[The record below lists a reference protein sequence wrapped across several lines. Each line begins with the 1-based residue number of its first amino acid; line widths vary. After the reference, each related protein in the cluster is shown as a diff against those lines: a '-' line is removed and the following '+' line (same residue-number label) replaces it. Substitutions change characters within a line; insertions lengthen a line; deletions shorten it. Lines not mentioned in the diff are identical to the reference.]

1 MSLKEATFS
10 SPIKTGRAR
19 HTQMAKETL
28 LRVGWGTRGQQRGE
42 LNLRREESL
51 GWRQVVK
58 VALGA
63 GGASHN
69 RT

>member
-1 MSLKEATFS
+1 
-10 SPIKTGRAR
+10 
-19 HTQMAKETL
+19 MAKETL